1 MKAKRITNDLRMTS
15 NFSEELRGALE
26 EARAIVRA
34 PFPWWLR
41 PFVMRDVVAITLGR
55 RIYLS
60 ECPVPSAQR
69 PGEPAGHRALGTGHR
84 QPGTGHSEPLLW
96 HELTHVRQM
105 REAGLLRFGWRYLC
119 EYLRNRRSGMSSAE
133 AYRNISYER
142 EAFEAGKVHK
152 NVDV

>member
-1 MKAKRITNDLRMTS
+1 MTS
-15 NFSEELRGALE
+15 NLSEELRAALD

-41 PFVMRDVVAITLGR
+41 PFVMRDVAAITIGR

-60 ECPVPSAQR
+60 DGCPVPSGR
-69 PGEPAGHRALGTGHR
+69 CPGEPPGNRA
-84 QPGTGHSEPLLW
+84 PGTGHFEPLLW

-105 REAGLLRFGWRYLC
+105 REAGPLRFGWRYLC
-119 EYLRNRRSGMSSAE
+119 EYLRNRRSGMSSSE

-142 EAFEAGKVHK
+142 EAFDAEKVHK

>member
-1 MKAKRITNDLRMTS
+1 MEARRITNDLRMTM
-15 NFSEELRGALE
+15 NVSEELQSAFDQ
-26 EARAIVRA
+26 ARAIVRA

-41 PFVMRDVVAITLGR
+41 PFVMRGVAAITLGR
-55 RIYLS
+55 RIYLAE
-60 ECPVPSAQR
+60 ECPPDS
-69 PGEPAGHRALGTGHR
+69 PGHRALGTGHFE
-84 QPGTGHSEPLLW
+84 TLLW

-119 EYLRNRRSGMSSAE
+119 EYLRNRRSGMSAAE

-142 EAFEAGKVHK
+142 EAFDAEKVHK

>member
-1 MKAKRITNDLRMTS
+1 MTS
-15 NFSEELRGALE
+15 NLSEELRAALD

-41 PFVMRDVVAITLGR
+41 PFVMRGVVAITLGR

-60 ECPVPSAQR
+60 ECPAPNSECPVPSAQC
-69 PGEPAGHRALGTGHR
+69 PGEPAGHRALGAGHLE
-84 QPGTGHSEPLLW
+84 TLLW

-119 EYLRNRRSGMSSAE
+119 EYLRNRRSGMGSAE
-133 AYRNISYER
+133 AYRNISFER
-142 EAFEAGKVHK
+142 EAFDAEKVHK